1 MCPAGPAPACGRRGW
16 GFPNNATLLRRTGAD
31 QIADHDEASGDADT
45 NVQRLLRG
53 EPADRVDDREPG
65 AHRPLGLRGA
75 LDHGLRSPSRCRRG
89 GQIIDRAQHALAMPE
104 QYAEFLEVRLGQIG
118 QGFEV
123 DRVVA
128 KDWLV
133 LLQTQALQPSADTQG
148 LPPLSTTGFRCDTI
162 AVR

>member
-1 MCPAGPAPACGRRGW
+1 
-16 GFPNNATLLRRTGAD
+16 
-31 QIADHDEASGDADT
+31 
-45 NVQRLLRG
+45 
-53 EPADRVDDREPG
+53 
-65 AHRPLGLRGA
+65 
-75 LDHGLRSPSRCRRG
+75 
-89 GQIIDRAQHALAMPE
+89 MPE

-128 KDWLV
+128 KDWRV
-133 LLQTQALQPSADTQG
+133 LLQTQAMQPSADIQG